1 MKEKRTTKP
10 QANSAPNPIGGA
22 VAATFALAGF
32 STAIITGIIASN
44 TAAYVLSTALFAMLA
59 CYILGSIAGMAID
72 HVVAEYTADHVKK
85 HPIPKLSTN
94 DEILVVDEAPEEVS
108 PAPTSQNS

>member
-1 MKEKRTTKP
+1 VKEKRTTQSKAP
-10 QANSAPNPIGGA
+10 SAPTPIGGA
-22 VAATFALAGF
+22 VASTFALAGF
-32 STAIITGIIASN
+32 TTALITGIIAGNSG
-44 TAAYVLSTALFAMLA
+44 TYVLATALCAMFA
-59 CYILGSIAGMAID
+59 CYLLGSITGLAVD
-72 HVVAEYTADHVKK
+72 HVVYEYTAEHVKK